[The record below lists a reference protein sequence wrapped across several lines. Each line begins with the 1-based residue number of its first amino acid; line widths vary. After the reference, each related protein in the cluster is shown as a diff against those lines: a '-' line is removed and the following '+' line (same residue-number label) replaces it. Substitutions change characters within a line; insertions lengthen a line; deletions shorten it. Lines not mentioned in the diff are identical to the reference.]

1 MSLISEKISKNQN
14 YLKNCESVCGAENIL
29 KLFAKNGSFLFVGD
43 DRDQIEAVLE
53 ILTKKLSCQKAD
65 DSSLAEG
72 YCGQCQDCQLIAA
85 RQHPDI
91 YWIQPKGSSGTIKI
105 EDIRILN
112 EKINLKP
119 FQIQRKIFI
128 IQDAQRMGIEAANAL
143 LKTLEEPPKNAS
155 VVLISK
161 SATELLPTI
170 VSRCKLVRFSQN
182 RTNLAEDQQVING
195 FISRFFEEEDII
207 SNQGLYED
215 IGVLE
220 RGTVEQLLSELAY
233 VMRDILI
240 SGLKTDKV
248 QMLSSQPIEKIN
260 QWASFFDKQFIAQ
273 ILEQVLRT
281 KNGINKNANIKL
293 AIDLLVKSINKY
305 KFKNN

>member
-1 MSLISEKISKNQN
+1 MNLISEKIKNDQN
-14 YLKNCESVCGAENIL
+14 FLKNNDGVCGAENIL
-29 KLFAKNGSFLFVGD
+29 KLFAKNGSFLFVGN

-53 ILTKKLSCQKAD
+53 ILIKKAADLSF
-65 DSSLAEG
+65 AES
-72 YCGQCQDCQLIAA
+72 YCGQCQDCQLIVA

-91 YWIQPKGSSGTIKI
+91 YWIQPKGISGAIKI
-105 EDIRILN
+105 EDIRVLN

-128 IQDAQRMGIEAANAL
+128 IQDAQRMGIEASNAL

-155 VVLISK
+155 IVLIAK

-182 RTNLAEDQQVING
+182 GTNLAEDQQLING
-195 FISRFFEEEDII
+195 LIDRFFEQEDIV
-207 SNQGLYED
+207 SNQNLYED
-215 IGVLE
+215 IGGLD
-220 RGTVEQLLSELAY
+220 RSFVEQFLAELAY
-233 VMRDILI
+233 IMRDILV

-248 QMLSSQPIEKIN
+248 QMISSQSIEKIN
-260 QWASFFDKQFIAQ
+260 QWAGFFDKQVVPQ
-273 ILEQVLRT
+273 LLEQVLKT
-281 KNGINKNANIKL
+281 KDCINKNANIKL